1 MALAHQ
7 LAPRAGNH
15 GIAACARTHSHR
27 ILKRQLDPKRRWHY
41 HLTMPAHRDRGPRDR
56 TMLIGP
62 QRNVVLRVLAHVRV
76 TYIIVLGAA
85 LLAWEILAASHV
97 FPIFAVPPP
106 IDVYHSFISLTTT
119 GYLGSTLQQDLL
131 VSLIRVSTAFVAGVV
146 LGVAIGVAMS
156 QNRTIFA
163 IIDPFLQFL
172 RPIPPL
178 AYVPL
183 FVVWFGIGELPKV
196 LLILVSV
203 VPVIILNTTGGIRS
217 IPNYRIEVARNLGS
231 SRVQILRRVILPSAL
246 PEIMSG
252 MKVAIGVAWSTLV
265 AAELI
270 AASQGLGWLIQ
281 QAGTQLQT
289 SIVVTGIIVI
299 GIVGYLMDI
308 AIRLLERLVIP
319 WRDYA

>member
-1 MALAHQ
+1 MVRRLLGH
-7 LAPRAGNH
+7 L
-15 GIAACARTHSHR
+15 R
-27 ILKRQLDPKRRWHY
+27 ITYFL
-41 HLTMPAHRDRGPRDR
+41 
-56 TMLIGP
+56 
-62 QRNVVLRVLAHVRV
+62 VLGFTILSWYVLA
-76 TYIIVLGAA
+76 A
-85 LLAWEILAASHV
+85 LHV
-97 FPIFAVPPP
+97 FPTFALPPP
-106 IDVYHSFISLTTT
+106 ADVYHAFINLVTT

-131 VSLIRVSTAFVAGVV
+131 ISLLRVSTAFVLGVA
-146 LGVAIGVAMS
+146 LGVAIGIAMS
-156 QNRTIFA
+156 QNRTVFA
-163 IIDPFLQFL
+163 IVDPFLQFL

-217 IPNYRIEVARNLGS
+217 IPNYRIEVARNLGA
-231 SRVQILRRVILPSAL
+231 SRSQILRRVIFPSAL

-270 AASQGLGWLIQ
+270 AASQGLGWLIE

>member
-1 MALAHQ
+1 
-7 LAPRAGNH
+7 
-15 GIAACARTHSHR
+15 
-27 ILKRQLDPKRRWHY
+27 
-41 HLTMPAHRDRGPRDR
+41 MPAHQGPGPRDGQ
-56 TMLIGP
+56 LLLES
-62 QRNVVLRVLAHVRV
+62 QRNVIQRFLGRLRI
-76 TYIIVLGAA
+76 TYFVVLGTA
-85 LLAWEILAASHV
+85 LLTWQLLAASHV
-97 FPIFAVPPP
+97 FPTFAVPPP
-106 IDVYHSFISLTTT
+106 LDVYHAFINLTTT

-131 VSLIRVSTAFVAGVV
+131 VSLLRVSVAFVLGV
-146 LGVAIGVAMS
+146 LIGVAIGVAMS
-156 QNRTIFA
+156 ENRIIFA
-163 IIDPFLQFL
+163 VIDPFLQFL

-217 IPNYRIEVARNLGS
+217 IPSYRIEVARNLGA
-231 SRVQILRRVILPSAL
+231 SRLQILRRVVVPSAL

-270 AASQGLGWLIQ
+270 AASQGLGWLIE

-299 GIVGYLMDI
+299 GLVGYLMDI
-308 AIRLLERLVIP
+308 SIRLLERVVIP

>member
-1 MALAHQ
+1 MSGRSKRSIRDQDLLVPQPTHWMHKLASH
-7 LAPRAGNH
+7 LRPTYFVVFGVSAVSWWGLS
-15 GIAACARTHSHR
+15 AA
-27 ILKRQLDPKRRWHY
+27 
-41 HLTMPAHRDRGPRDR
+41 
-56 TMLIGP
+56 
-62 QRNVVLRVLAHVRV
+62 
-76 TYIIVLGAA
+76 
-85 LLAWEILAASHV
+85 HV
-97 FPIFAVPPP
+97 FPTFALPSPEEVF
-106 IDVYHSFISLTTT
+106 HAFTSLITT

-131 VSLIRVSTAFVAGVV
+131 VSLVRVSTAFVAGVI
-146 LGVAIGVAMS
+146 LGVGIGLAMS
-156 QNRTIFA
+156 QNRIIFA
-163 IIDPFLQFL
+163 TVDPFLQFL

-203 VPVIILNTTGGIRS
+203 IPVIILNTTNGIRS
-217 IPNYRIEVARNLGS
+217 IPNYRIEVARNLGATHI
-231 SRVQILRRVILPSAL
+231 QILRRVVLPSAL
-246 PEIMSG
+246 PEIISG

-308 AIRLLERLVIP
+308 SIRILERVVIP
-319 WRDYA
+319 WRDFA